1 MKKKSKDYAL
11 RLLNKQKENHR
22 KMNNLDYYELKPQ
35 SYYFIE
41 GLRVEEIQNVFRFRT
56 RMVKVAG
63 NYRGSEG
70 VSKCPLCGKHPDV
83 QDMMDKCDSIK
94 SELKMNVDITNVYS
108 DKVTLE
114 AARFTSKLIEKRKE
128 LLETIVSQN

>member
-1 MKKKSKDYAL
+1 
-11 RLLNKQKENHR
+11 
-22 KMNNLDYYELKPQ
+22 MNNLDYHELNPH
-35 SYYFIE
+35 SYYSIK

-83 QDMMDKCDSIK
+83 QDMMAECDCIK

-108 DKVTLE
+108 DNVTL
-114 AARFTSKLIEKRKE
+114 ASARFTSELIEKRKE
-128 LLETIVSQN
+128 LLEAIV